1 MKLFFVFNGNENI
14 NRLHHFFNHYR
25 GLGVTH
31 FYAIYHSYGD
41 KDREVLNFVMGN
53 AMVVKVWDDKFNEH
67 LKVRYVN
74 EARRKFTKYDEWSF
88 TVDCDE
94 FIDITKKQIEDI
106 VGSEFNYCKFRLVDR
121 FSEPKF
127 KPVSVDEDID
137 KTYPYNSH
145 FTLEVLYGSDT
156 KVFLSRR
163 EVIVGLG
170 YHDVISQDE
179 QVVIVKKYPLDGYIN
194 HYKWIEGV
202 IDNVKERIENVF
214 VKDGSSDDYFEE
226 CQVLINYDYDR
237 VKYIGK
243 PLKMKLL
250 FIVWSLQDLNLMN
263 QFFNHYRRL
272 GVTEFYCIFH
282 TYGMKDKKIY
292 NYVKQN
298 AKIVHHW
305 DEPYTTEWEARLKN
319 QYKREISDHDDEWV
333 WVVDA
338 DEFVE
343 VSQDF
348 IREVLSSDANYVNG
362 WMIDRFSPEGLIKP
376 TDDNVFFQFPLRTFY
391 TRFKLNGSAG
401 KVTLTRAFVI
411 LGTGHHVVLNEL
423 YDYGLTDSRV
433 LKPFNESEDKWV
445 EVAHIKWHEQL
456 LEEIYNKF
464 TKTMDIC
471 KYSAREQGIFVL
483 EYCYKKTPITEMIK
497 DVLL

>member
-41 KDREVLNFVMGN
+41 KGREVLNFVMDN
-53 AMVVKVWDDKFNEH
+53 SMVVKVWDDKFNEH

-74 EARRKFTKYDEWSF
+74 DARRKFTKYDEWSF

-94 FIDITKKQIEDI
+94 FVDITKKQIEDI

-127 KPVSVDEDID
+127 KPVSIDEDID
-137 KTYPYNSH
+137 KTYPYYSH
-145 FTLEVLYGSDT
+145 FTSEVLCGTDT

-179 QVVIVKKYPLDGYIN
+179 QVVIIKKYPLDGYIN

-202 IDNVKERIENVF
+202 IDDVKERVENVF
-214 VKDGSSDDYFEE
+214 TKDGSSDDYFEE
-226 CQVLINYDYDR
+226 CQVLIDYDYDR
-237 VKYIGK
+237 VKYVDNT
-243 PLKMKLL
+243 LKMKLL
-250 FIVWSLQDLNLMN
+250 FIVWSLQDFNLMKR
-263 QFFNHYRRL
+263 FFNHYRCL

-282 TYGMKDKKIY
+282 TYGMEDKKIY

-305 DEPYTTEWEARLKN
+305 DEPYTTEWETKLKN
-319 QYKREISDHDDEWV
+319 KYKREISDYEDEWI

-338 DEFVE
+338 DEFVD

-348 IREVLSSDANYVNG
+348 IREVLSSDSNYVNG
-362 WMIDRFSPEGLIKP
+362 WMIDRFSPDGLIKP
-376 TDDNVFFQFPLRTFY
+376 TDDNVFEQFPLRAFY
-391 TRFKLNGSAG
+391 TRFKLNGSAS
-401 KVTLTRAFVI
+401 KITLTRAFVI

-423 YDYGLTDSRV
+423 YDYGLTDKRE
-433 LKPFNESEDKWV
+433 LKPFNRDEDTWV